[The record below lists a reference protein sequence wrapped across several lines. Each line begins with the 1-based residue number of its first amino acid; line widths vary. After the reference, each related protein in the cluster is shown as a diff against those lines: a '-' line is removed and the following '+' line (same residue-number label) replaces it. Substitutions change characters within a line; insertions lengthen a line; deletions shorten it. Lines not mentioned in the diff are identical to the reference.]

1 MRIVIVSLLA
11 AAVAGLAV
19 SADADAATASKKKQR
34 YAASK
39 DKTAKHR
46 KPSEAPTPE
55 FGAMAS
61 PDHYPVGS
69 KNWWGA
75 MERQGR
81 GGFGDIP

>member
-39 DKTAKHR
+39 DKAAAKDKAAKDTTDH
-46 KPSEAPTPE
+46 
-55 FGAMAS
+55 GYMAS
-61 PDHYPVGS
+61 PENFPVGTS
-69 KNWWGA
+69 RWWQA
-75 MERQGR
+75 MERTGR